1 MAPRRAIRDLEDLS
15 QRFEDVFGWPFH
27 SPLRRFGF
35 QGEEWIPPIEM
46 YEKDDKFAI
55 RAELP
60 GIKEEDIDISVSGNM
75 LIIKGERKQETEVDE
90 DDYYCCE
97 RSYGSFLR
105 SIDLPLNADIDK
117 IEANTDDGVLE
128 VTIPKTGETKAK
140 KISITGKKT

>member
-27 SPLRRFGF
+27 SPLIRFGF

-105 SIDLPLNADIDK
+105 SIDLPLNADTDK

-140 KISITGKKT
+140 KISITGKKK